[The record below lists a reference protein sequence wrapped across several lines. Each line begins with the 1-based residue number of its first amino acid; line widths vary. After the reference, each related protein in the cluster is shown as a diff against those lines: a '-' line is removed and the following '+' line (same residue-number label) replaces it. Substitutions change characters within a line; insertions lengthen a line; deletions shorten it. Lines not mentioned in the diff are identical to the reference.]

1 MSVRVAG
8 PLLRRT
14 LVRHVLLTAV
24 VAVVVSGLLGVGVW
38 RFAEDD
44 AHRTAERV
52 ARQLASAVL
61 VPLSERDYERPGG
74 FSRDELVA
82 DLAPFL
88 GSGMVER
95 VKVFT
100 VSGDVARIVFSDEQR
115 VEGRSGRLDPDLAAR
130 LDRGEVVVQ
139 QVPDD
144 PEHAYERSL
153 PGERFEV
160 YFGFRD
166 AGGNDTRLEVYVPVD
181 VGATTR
187 HAVTVLVPLVM
198 AGLVLLALATVPLS
212 ISLARRMERDRAE
225 QRAVRNY
232 GLAAAERARRD
243 LAQRL
248 HDGVIPDLAGAS
260 LLMEAFRA
268 EGRRSGDEIPWELLD
283 HAHEV
288 VADDVRRLRALL
300 SELVGPGPI
309 ADDLAGA
316 LQDLVAQLR
325 SGPGRVAE
333 EREPRVSIEVGGV
346 DGLPEG
352 TAVLL
357 HRVAGELLRNA
368 FRHAEAENVRVRV
381 AGGPGETVELS
392 VTDDGVGLDPGR
404 RRRPGHIGLLLVE
417 QVVGDGGGRTVLEG
431 APGAGTTVTV
441 VLPRRLRAWAGEPAP
456 AAA

>member
-1 MSVRVAG
+1 MAG

-44 AHRTAERV
+44 AHRTAEKV

-95 VKVFT
+95 VKVFS

-115 VEGRSGRLDPDLAAR
+115 VEGRSGRLDPGLAAR

-181 VGATTR
+181 VGATTG
-187 HAVTVLVPLVM
+187 HAVTVLVPLVLS
-198 AGLVLLALATVPLS
+198 GLLLLALATVPLS

-225 QRAVRNY
+225 QRAVRSY
-232 GLAAAERARRD
+232 GLAAAELARRD

-248 HDGVIPDLAGAS
+248 HDSVIPDLAGAS

-268 EGRRSGDEIPWELLD
+268 EGHRSGDEIPWELLD

-300 SELVGPGPI
+300 TELVGPGPI

-325 SGPGRVAE
+325 SGPGAE
-333 EREPRVSIEVGGV
+333 ERGPRVSIEVEV

-352 TAVLL
+352 TAVLV

-381 AGGPGETVELS
+381 AGGPGETVELT

-404 RRRPGHIGLLLVE
+404 RRRPGHIGLQLVE
-417 QVVGDGGGRTVLEG
+417 QVVGDGGGRTMLEG

-456 AAA
+456 AGAV

>member
-1 MSVRVAG
+1 VAG

-44 AHRTAERV
+44 AHRTAEKV

-95 VKVFT
+95 VKVFS

-115 VEGRSGRLDPDLAAR
+115 VEGRSGRLDPGLAAR

-181 VGATTR
+181 VGATTG
-187 HAVTVLVPLVM
+187 HAVTVLVPLVLS
-198 AGLVLLALATVPLS
+198 GLLLLALATVPLS

-225 QRAVRNY
+225 QRAVRSY
-232 GLAAAERARRD
+232 GLAAAELARRD

-248 HDGVIPDLAGAS
+248 HDSVIPDLAGAS

-268 EGRRSGDEIPWELLD
+268 EGHRSGDEIPWELLD

-300 SELVGPGPI
+300 TELVGPGPI

-325 SGPGRVAE
+325 SGPGAE
-333 EREPRVSIEVGGV
+333 ERGPRVSIEVEV

-352 TAVLL
+352 TAVLV

-381 AGGPGETVELS
+381 AGGPGETVELT

-404 RRRPGHIGLLLVE
+404 RRRPGHIGLQLVE
-417 QVVGDGGGRTVLEG
+417 QVVGDGGGRTMLEG

-456 AAA
+456 AGAV